1 MVNIF
6 NSSHFP
12 MFCGY
17 VVPRISLKKMPSI
30 RETLQ
35 EIGVTPEEVYA
46 QLIQKSGDSPSN
58 GTAPTPLTNYL
69 DVRNLG
75 TLTDT

>member
-1 MVNIF
+1 
-6 NSSHFP
+6 
-12 MFCGY
+12 
-17 VVPRISLKKMPSI
+17 MPSI

-46 QLIQKSGDSPSN
+46 QLIQKSGDSLSN

-69 DVRNLG
+69 DVRNFG
-75 TLTDT
+75 TLTDSQHYEESSARPAVYVVFLI